1 MPHSCI
7 HVYYD
12 TNQDFSK
19 SAHRFWALLTGQAA
33 GWPMPWPQH
42 PRLFWHCGRCREVVE
57 DLLSVGVDVVVAIG
71 GRSSRGRRKVVEVV
85 AVVAVAVVAVAVVA
99 VAVAVGVI
107 EPVAV
112 VVDVPAAVAG
122 PTHILAV
129 HIIWIHDIYI
139 YIIDIFIIC
148 LHEKKILYCPRVICF
163 YSTVLRKK
171 IEFPKSGH
179 PFYREK
185 NCPAI
190 FFCFAPLLL

>member
-85 AVVAVAVVAVAVVA
+85 AVVAVAVVAVAVAVVA

-139 YIIDIFIIC
+139 YNRYIYYM
-148 LHEKKILYCPRVICF
+148 LTWEKILYCPRVICF

-171 IEFPKSGH
+171 
-179 PFYREK
+179 
-185 NCPAI
+185 
-190 FFCFAPLLL
+190 